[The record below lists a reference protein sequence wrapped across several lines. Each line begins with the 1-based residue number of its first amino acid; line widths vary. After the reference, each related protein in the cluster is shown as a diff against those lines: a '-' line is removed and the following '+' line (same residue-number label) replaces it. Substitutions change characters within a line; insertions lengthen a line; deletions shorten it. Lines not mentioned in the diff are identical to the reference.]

1 MGTEQ
6 NGNGATV
13 DWRSVAL
20 QLTDQVASMTL
31 ELAVRG
37 SVIER
42 LQAEV
47 ARLSSVNESERV
59 K

>member
-1 MGTEQ
+1 MATEQ
-6 NGNGATV
+6 NGNGPTV
-13 DWRSVAL
+13 DWRAVAL